1 MRKRIYE
8 IIEVGNGDDTVSK
21 IYDVG
26 MMIIIVLSILPL
38 MTRTV
43 NNVIIILDRVTLII
57 FIIDYILRLITADFK
72 LNKGIKSYVLYPFTP
87 MAIIDLIS
95 ILPGLSILHRGFKV
109 LKVARLFRSFR
120 VFRVFKAFR
129 YSKNIAL
136 IANVFKKQKESL
148 IVVCCLAVGYVFI
161 TAIIMFNVEPD
172 TFPVFFDAIYWAT
185 VSLTTV
191 GYGDLYAVS
200 TVGRII
206 TMISSVFGVGIIALP
221 AGIITAGYMEE
232 LKYSREDKIDDVK

>member
-1 MRKRIYE
+1 MNDVMKTQITQMRT
-8 IIEVGNGDDTVSK
+8 NGMSF
-21 IYDVG
+21 G
-26 MMIIIVLSILPL
+26 MMSLSLGLPAS
-38 MTRTV
+38 T
-43 NNVIIILDRVTLII
+43 
-57 FIIDYILRLITADFK
+57 
-72 LNKGIKSYVLYPFTP
+72 IKSFCRRNGIEAQEPADKEGKTLCECCGK
-87 MAIIDLIS
+87 LIEQNPKRKLKRFCS
-95 ILPGLSILHRGFKV
+95 DRCRNRWWSNNMDKV
-109 LKVARLFRSFR
+109 NR
-120 VFRVFKAFR
+120 
-129 YSKNIAL
+129 
-136 IANVFKKQKESL
+136 KESL

-232 LKYSREDKIDDVK
+232 LKNASE

>member
-232 LKYSREDKIDDVK
+232 LKNARDDNDESAK

>member
-1 MRKRIYE
+1 MDK
-8 IIEVGNGDDTVSK
+8 
-21 IYDVG
+21 
-26 MMIIIVLSILPL
+26 
-38 MTRTV
+38 V
-43 NNVIIILDRVTLII
+43 NR
-57 FIIDYILRLITADFK
+57 
-72 LNKGIKSYVLYPFTP
+72 
-87 MAIIDLIS
+87 
-95 ILPGLSILHRGFKV
+95 
-109 LKVARLFRSFR
+109 
-120 VFRVFKAFR
+120 
-129 YSKNIAL
+129 
-136 IANVFKKQKESL
+136 KESL

-232 LKYSREDKIDDVK
+232 LKNASE